1 MWHNFFAAY
10 TEVEGSVIHWS
21 KTLTMATS
29 LGKTVHRYF
38 LEHDLFF
45 NTSVDDRLRWI
56 PFASVFLGEMFGV
69 KSKSSWQRQVLLV
82 GASEAIKY
90 LISDNL
96 KKIAQERRP
105 APYTGTHSF
114 PSGHTCSSF
123 AGAEFM
129 RKEFKDS
136 MPVLSY
142 AGYVG
147 ATTVGIIRLMKNRHW
162 VRDVVAGAAI
172 GIISTQ
178 LAYLLINNLAKR
190 RKKIKADKI
199 NEHATIK
206 AMQFAGPSLEMNK

>member
-1 MWHNFFAAY
+1 
-10 TEVEGSVIHWS
+10 
-21 KTLTMATS
+21 MATS
-29 LGKTVHRYF
+29 VGKSVHRYF

-56 PFASVFLGEMFGV
+56 PFATVFLTEIFGV
-69 KSKSSWQRQVLLV
+69 KAKSSWQRQVLLV

-96 KKIAQERRP
+96 KKISQERRP
-105 APYTGTHSF
+105 APYTGNHSF

-129 RKEFKDS
+129 RQEFKDS

-147 ATTVGIIRLMKNRHW
+147 ATTVAVIRLMKSRHW

-172 GIISTQ
+172 GIISTR
-178 LAYLLINNLAKR
+178 LAYLLVNKLATRR
-190 RKKIKADKI
+190 RKDKADKI
-199 NEHATIK
+199 NQHATIK
-206 AMQFAGPSLEMNK
+206 AMQFAGPSVETNK